1 MKYNTKILL
10 YDLVTAL
17 FTLVFS
23 LSIIGLVLFKVVEP
37 SNKILMII
45 AGVILVPIFILNIYW
60 FFKTKETD
68 IGVINILVTLVLSV
82 IVILICVV
90 ISGYFK
96 GLSLVTFASLCPMVL
111 GARFQYNIGFYFK
124 VKYNQAKVSMS
135 YQSKMELKK
144 LVSNVFTYLP
154 TIILILV
161 AIGTIALLFV

>member
-45 AGVILVPIFILNIYW
+45 AGVILVAIFILNIYW

-111 GARFQYNIGFYFK
+111 GARFQYSIGFYFK

-135 YQSKMELKK
+135 YQSNMELKK

-161 AIGTIALLFV
+161 TIGTIALLFV

>member
-1 MKYNTKILL
+1 MKYNSKILL

-37 SNKILMII
+37 SIKILMII

-111 GARFQYNIGFYFK
+111 GARVQYNIGFYFK
-124 VKYNQAKVSMS
+124 VQCNQAKVSMS
-135 YQSKMELKK
+135 YQSNMELKK
-144 LVSNVFTYLP
+144 LVSNVFSYLP

-161 AIGTIALLFV
+161 TIGTIALLFV